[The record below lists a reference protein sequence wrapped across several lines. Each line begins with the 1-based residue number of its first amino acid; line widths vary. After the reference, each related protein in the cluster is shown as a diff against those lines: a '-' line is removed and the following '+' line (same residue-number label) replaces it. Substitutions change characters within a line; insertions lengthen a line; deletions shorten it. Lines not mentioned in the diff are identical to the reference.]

1 MNNPVQSCTK
11 CGAGLTPQD
20 LMGVSCRFCG
30 QALPHQVAAAQ
41 QAQLVN
47 NMLANPQTMQNM
59 ANLGAQYQ
67 QNYQQQQ
74 YGQPGMPPQ
83 GPYGAPPPGA
93 YGPYGGQP
101 GAYYGAP
108 QVQAAMAGAQR
119 TVMISVVLSLV
130 VGLVIMGVVFAM
142 VMR

>member
-20 LMGVSCRFCG
+20 LMGVSCRYCG

-47 NMLANPQTMQNM
+47 QVLANPQAMNNMM
-59 ANLGAQYQ
+59 ANAYPPP
-67 QNYQQQQ
+67 Q
-74 YGQPGMPPQ
+74 YGVPPQYPQ
-83 GPYGAPPPGA
+83 GPYGASSPGA

-101 GAYYGAP
+101 GPYYGAP
-108 QVQAAMAGAQR
+108 QIQASMARAQS
-119 TVMISVVLSLV
+119 TIVLSVVISLV
-130 VGLVIMGVVFAM
+130 VGLFVMGIVFAL

>member
-20 LMGVSCRFCG
+20 LMGVSCRYCG

-47 NMLANPQTMQNM
+47 QVLANPQAMQNL
-59 ANLGAQYQ
+59 ANAYPPPQYGVPP
-67 QNYQQQQ
+67 Q
-74 YGQPGMPPQ
+74 YGQPGYPPP
-83 GPYGAPPPGA
+83 GPYGAAPPGA

-108 QVQAAMAGAQR
+108 QVQVAMARAQR
-119 TVMISVVLSLV
+119 SIVLSVVISLV
-130 VGLVIMGVVFAM
+130 VGLFVMGMVFAL
-142 VMR
+142 VLR